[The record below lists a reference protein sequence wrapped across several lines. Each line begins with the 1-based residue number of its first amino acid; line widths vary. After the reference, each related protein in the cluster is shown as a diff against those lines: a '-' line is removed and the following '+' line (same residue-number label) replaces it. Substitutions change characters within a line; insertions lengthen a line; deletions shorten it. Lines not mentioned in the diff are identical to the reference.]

1 LQDYTGRA
9 VNANNF
15 LAALTGNK
23 TALEPPILG
32 QGKFSGRV
40 IEAGPNDRLFV
51 YYSDHG
57 APGVVGMPSG
67 PFLYADQLHRSL
79 HNRSLAGGFKETV
92 LYIEACESGSMFQGL
107 LEENA
112 GVYAVTAANEM
123 ESSWGTYCPNMGTD
137 EPPPGFNT
145 CLGDLFSVAWLEN
158 ADKED
163 LTQETLK
170 KQFQLVKYRT
180 SSNWTYSQGS
190 HVEHFGQLSID
201 EELAANFEG
210 QLNKGDGGGAPPSS
224 SVSSTWGGGAGWL
237 CDYWARLFGSWGE
250 SGSSSVHNEHRE
262 IEETEEGE
270 AVHYRSVLQR
280 DADLLHL
287 KGEALLQEKSRRKAL
302 DDSISA
308 AISSLWQHLTLKEP
322 SHPGVPML
330 LGTSPSSAT
339 PSTIP
344 SSVVGALMQA
354 PLAGRMPKSPLVD
367 DWDCLRGMVAAWES
381 GCGKLDQYGMKHT
394 RVFANLCNAGVN
406 PGLLREK
413 GEHVCNGGEEQQ
425 QQQEVL
431 VS

>member
-1 LQDYTGRA
+1 M
-9 VNANNF
+9 NANNF

-67 PFLYADQLHRSL
+67 PFLYADQLHGSL

-163 LTQETLK
+163 LTRETLK

-201 EELAANFEG
+201 EEVAANFEG
-210 QLNKGDGGGAPPSS
+210 QLNKGEGGGAPPSS
-224 SVSSTWGGGAGWL
+224 SVSTWRGGAGWL
-237 CDYWARLFGSWGE
+237 YDYWVRMFGSRGE
-250 SGSSSVHNEHRE
+250 SGSSVHNEPRE
-262 IEETEEGE
+262 IEEE
-270 AVHYRSVLQR
+270 AVVHYRSVLQR

-308 AISSLWQHLTLKEP
+308 AISCIWQHLTLETP

-330 LGTSPSSAT
+330 LGTSSSPAT
-339 PSTIP
+339 
-344 SSVVGALMQA
+344 SSVVDALMQA
-354 PLAGRMPKSPLVD
+354 PLAGRIPKSPLVD

-413 GEHVCNGGEEQQ
+413 GEHVCNGGDKEQQ
-425 QQQEVL
+425 QQQLQEVL

>member
-1 LQDYTGRA
+1 M
-9 VNANNF
+9 NANNF

-40 IEAGPNDRLFV
+40 IEAGPSDRLFV

-67 PFLYADQLHRSL
+67 PFLYADQLHDSL

-92 LYIEACESGSMFQGL
+92 LYIEACESGSMFEGL

-123 ESSWGTYCPNMGTD
+123 ESSWGTYCPNMGKD

-158 ADKED
+158 ADKAD
-163 LTQETLK
+163 LTRETLK
-170 KQFQLVKYRT
+170 KQFQVVKYRA

-201 EELAANFEG
+201 EEVAANFEG
-210 QLNKGDGGGAPPSS
+210 QLNKGGGGGAPLSS
-224 SVSSTWGGGAGWL
+224 SVSSSWSGGAGWL
-237 CDYWARLFGSWGE
+237 YEYWVKLLGSWGQ
-250 SGSSSVHNEHRE
+250 SVVENKRR
-262 IEETEEGE
+262 ETEEE
-270 AVHYRSVLQR
+270 ATVRYHSVLQR

-302 DDSISA
+302 DDSITA
-308 AISSLWQHLTLKEP
+308 TISSIWQHLTLEEP

-330 LGTSPSSAT
+330 FGTSPSNAIF
-339 PSTIP
+339 ST
-344 SSVVGALMQA
+344 STVVSALMEA
-354 PLAGRMPKSPLVD
+354 PLAGRIPKSPLVD

-394 RVFANLCNAGVN
+394 RVFANLCNASIS

-413 GEHVCNGGEEQQ
+413 GEHVCNGEKE
-425 QQQEVL
+425 QQEVL
-431 VS
+431 IA